1 MHQPHTHSVSAN
13 RRKKSTL
20 CFYHGKFGDKAK
32 KCLPPCSWSGNA
44 LAAAGLAA
52 LSVGPSSGLLFITD
66 SISGRRFL
74 CDTGA
79 QVSTPL
85 LGADFLCAN
94 GLLVDVGNRQLV
106 NAETFCSLAC
116 EHSTATSTRLAAAL
130 SPADDVARLLL
141 EFSDITTP
149 TFSASSIK
157 HNVTHFIP
165 TSGPP
170 VHARARRLDPQKLA
184 IAKEEFSSMERL
196 GIIRRSD
203 SPWASPL
210 HLVPKANGGW
220 RPCGDYRR
228 LNDATTPDRTSK
240 AAHMSHLRLLF
251 AHLQQHGLIVNP
263 AKCQFGVPSIDFL
276 GHHITSAGA
285 TPLPLKVKAVLQFP
299 RPTTVKALQEFL
311 GMVNFYHRF
320 IPQASC
326 LMRPLYGAL
335 KDKPPK
341 HIVDWSSE
349 MSGSFSATKEA
360 LANATMLAHPVPDAP
375 IALTSDA
382 SDRGVGAV
390 LEQQIDGVWQP
401 LAFFSR
407 QLRASEQKYSTF
419 DRELLALYLAVRH
432 FRFLLEARPFTA
444 FVDHKP
450 LTFVMAKLSEPW
462 SARQQRHLSYVSEFT
477 TDIQHVAGKQ
487 NTVAD
492 CLSRTLTSTV
502 HLGIDYARMAVD
514 QDADPDIQA
523 FRTATTGLQ
532 LVDVPLTIRAA
543 LKVDLQGNSWIDRLP
558 WVMLGLRTAPKED
571 LLSSSAELVYGQAL
585 RDLQSARY
593 VFIRHDAHRNPLQ
606 PPYDGPYRVVETG
619 DKTFIIDI
627 GGSMEHISVDRL
639 KTAHLDGERAVEL
652 ARPPRRGRPPAS
664 TTKTLLVVPGQA
676 VSSR

>member
-13 RRKKSTL
+13 RREKSTL

-44 LAAAGLAA
+44 LAAARC
-52 LSVGPSSGLLFITD
+52 VGPSSGLRFITD

-79 QVSTPL
+79 QVSILPVSALDIRTAKLGPNLEAANGTPIPTFGTRSLTLCFAGQRFSWDFVLAKVSTPL

-106 NAETFCSLAC
+106 NTETFCSLAC

-228 LNDATTPDRTSK
+228 LNDATTPDRT
-240 AAHMSHLRLLF
+240 A
-251 AHLQQHGLIVNP
+251 
-263 AKCQFGVPSIDFL
+263 
-276 GHHITSAGA
+276 
-285 TPLPLKVKAVLQFP
+285 
-299 RPTTVKALQEFL
+299 
-311 GMVNFYHRF
+311 
-320 IPQASC
+320 
-326 LMRPLYGAL
+326 
-335 KDKPPK
+335 
-341 HIVDWSSE
+341 
-349 MSGSFSATKEA
+349 
-360 LANATMLAHPVPDAP
+360 
-375 IALTSDA
+375 
-382 SDRGVGAV
+382 
-390 LEQQIDGVWQP
+390 
-401 LAFFSR
+401 
-407 QLRASEQKYSTF
+407 
-419 DRELLALYLAVRH
+419 
-432 FRFLLEARPFTA
+432 
-444 FVDHKP
+444 
-450 LTFVMAKLSEPW
+450 
-462 SARQQRHLSYVSEFT
+462 
-477 TDIQHVAGKQ
+477 
-487 NTVAD
+487 
-492 CLSRTLTSTV
+492 

-532 LVDVPLTIRAA
+532 LVDVPFDDKGT
-543 LKVDLQGNSWIDRLP
+543 
-558 WVMLGLRTAPKED
+558 T
-571 LLSSSAELVYGQAL
+571 LLCDVSTG
-585 RDLQSARY
+585 
-593 VFIRHDAHRNPLQ
+593 Q
-606 PPYDGPYRVVETG
+606 PPPLWHPRCGDGRLSMSYMACHTQA
-619 DKTFIIDI
+619 
-627 GGSMEHISVDRL
+627 GSHHGVW
-639 KTAHLDGERAVEL
+639 
-652 ARPPRRGRPPAS
+652 
-664 TTKTLLVVPGQA
+664 
-676 VSSR
+676 